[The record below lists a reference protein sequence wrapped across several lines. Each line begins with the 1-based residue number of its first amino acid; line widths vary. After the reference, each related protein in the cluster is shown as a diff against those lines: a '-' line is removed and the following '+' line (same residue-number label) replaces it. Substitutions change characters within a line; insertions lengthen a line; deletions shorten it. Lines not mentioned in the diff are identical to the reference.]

1 MVWVRRSHLHHVGEE
16 TASFHVWLF
25 PSLFVRRVSFHH
37 RSLQTWFWW
46 MRFPVWFR
54 FVSCMGSVR
63 GSTFLFSLSTLYA
76 VALSVRGW
84 LRLVGLVSTRS
95 CLHSFHVYFY
105 FSFRGSCTT
114 HPSRILLSIDEVS
127 MDESFCGLF
136 TCGGQVEIG
145 VSLFFSFEVS
155 FDHGFGPRGGGPVA
169 FLSHHLHLFRLPS
182 HRHFLSQVR
191 GTCERGDGCHG
202 GALAHPPT
210 LPRLHSP
217 ALTHPS
223 PTSQPTSQP
232 KRPSPP
238 LPSSPERGE
247 RSTGTGTDGSTWPVL
262 CFCFLFLRSRTRGGK
277 KRFAPGAVGMA
288 IVKVEGIH
296 RLLRVGVG
304 STPSHVVYQRN
315 LKKRADCTS
324 RPSCPRSDAS
334 MERPTPIRLPS
345 TWWLSC

>member
-1 MVWVRRSHLHHVGEE
+1 MDQSLGLGPKITPPPRRRGDRELPRLALPVPFCAKG
-16 TASFHVWLF
+16 FF
-25 PSLFVRRVSFHH
+25 PPPLTSDLVLVDAVPCLVSFRPLGQSAIP
-37 RSLQTWFWW
+37 RSI
-46 MRFPVWFR
+46 
-54 FVSCMGSVR
+54 SV
-63 GSTFLFSLSTLYA
+63 STLYA

-84 LRLVGLVSTRS
+84 LRLVRLVSTRS
-95 CLHSFHVYFY
+95 CSHSFHVF
-105 FSFRGSCTT
+105 FSFRVSCVT
-114 HPSRILLSIDEVS
+114 HPSGILLSIDEVS

-247 RSTGTGTDGSTWPVL
+247 RGRSTGGSTWPFSL
-262 CFCFLFLRSRTRGGK
+262 LFFMLFVFTIVDEGRKAICSRGG
-277 KRFAPGAVGMA
+277 RYGDRQGRGDPPPVARRC
-288 IVKVEGIH
+288 GID
-296 RLLRVGVG
+296 
-304 STPSHVVYQRN
+304 PF
-315 LKKRADCTS
+315 
-324 RPSCPRSDAS
+324 PRG
-334 MERPTPIRLPS
+334 LPKEP
-345 TWWLSC
+345 